1 MSKRPVAVRVLEVL
15 DKVREGE
22 PHAVRHIRRT
32 YKVSERVARA
42 VNQVLRGELP
52 REMVEREARGDLPV
66 GALCRVVYNRE
77 GAHTKEAQ
85 VDGEGPKENGS
96 HTPLANG
103 RHLFEWVSASGLP
116 RTVVLA
122 EEELRE
128 MIRSYVDRAQGGMG
142 QTMQQV
148 AVQHRLTRRDF
159 HKIKSLYGLT
169 KQHEPFT
176 LEEMAER
183 DVSDLADEQLA
194 LKRYQLAKRVE
205 QEDIAQIKRAAGKW
219 LTLKQGLLDPF
230 RDILEEV
237 LGRAPAPKKPE
248 QRAQGEQGYICF
260 YQASD
265 LHFGLLV
272 DDAFSSSGQSYNRG
286 IAADRFHAG
295 LEETV
300 EHGIRAF
307 GAPDYVLLA
316 VGGDIAHV
324 DNVHGATTSMRHH
337 QDMDGIPHTIP
348 KELTDI
354 YLQAIDGLL
363 SRGLAVFL
371 ECIPGNH
378 DELISRAL
386 MAVCWAAYKEDPR
399 VSFGNFTSSHAF
411 HVYGRTALVG
421 HHGHGEK
428 SAVDLASTLDGWL
441 RDHDLSAK
449 HRYALTGN
457 LHHLQVHEHA
467 GLTLIQQPSPAA
479 SDVWHTTNGYDTSRE
494 ATLGAYFSGE
504 EGLLALRYIS
514 FS

>member
-15 DKVREGE
+15 DKVRPGD
-22 PHAVRHIRRT
+22 PQAVRYIRRT

-42 VNQVLRGELP
+42 VSQVLRGDLD
-52 REMVEREARGDLPV
+52 RDLVEREARGDLPV
-66 GALCRVVYNRE
+66 GALCRKVYNRE
-77 GAHTKEAQ
+77 APDTQEAQ
-85 VDGEGPKENGS
+85 VDGEGPKDSGS

-122 EEELRE
+122 ENELRE
-128 MIRSYVDRAQGGMG
+128 MIRSYVDKAQGGMG

-183 DVSDLADEQLA
+183 EVDDLADEQLA

-205 QEDIAQIKRAAGKW
+205 QEDLAQIKKAAGKW
-219 LTLKQGLLDPF
+219 LTLQQGLLDPF
-230 RDILEEV
+230 SEILESV
-237 LGRAPAPKKPE
+237 VGRKPDTTAPA
-248 QRAQGEQGYICF
+248 RQGEEEQGYICF

-272 DDAFSSSGQSYNRG
+272 DDSFASSGEAYNRA
-286 IAADRFHAG
+286 IAAERFHAG
-295 LEETV
+295 LETTV

-307 GAPDYVLLA
+307 GMPDYVLLA

-348 KELTDI
+348 KELTDM
-354 YLQAIDGLL
+354 YLQAVDGLL
-363 SRGLAVFL
+363 SKGLAVFL

-386 MAVCWAAYKEDPR
+386 MAVCWAAYKDDPR

-411 HVYGRTALVG
+411 HTYGRTALVG

-428 SAVDLASTLDGWL
+428 KASDLATTLDGWL

-457 LHHLQVHEHA
+457 LHHLHIHEHA
-467 GLTLIQQPSPAA
+467 GLMLIQQPSPAA
-479 SDVWHTTNGYDTSRE
+479 SDVWHTTNGYATSRE
-494 ATLGAYFSGE
+494 ATIGAYFSGQ